1 IFDVVFPVVGLPSVV
16 PARLG
21 FQYLVFGRFHGWL
34 ILFRLPFLLYSLIS
48 LQLSSLLASLV
59 ALPFAM
65 FANPGLDSDFLCMV
79 VSGVK
84 LRLWFLGAYL
94 PFSFSQFVY
103 LVLFLPLVCAFLLR
117 GDFNL

>member
-1 IFDVVFPVVGLPSVV
+1 MNLKKVPWFADFVSSPLPS
-16 PARLG
+16 
-21 FQYLVFGRFHGWL
+21 
-34 ILFRLPFLLYSLIS
+34 LFSHLF
-48 LQLSSLLASLV
+48 SSLPASLV

-94 PFSFSQFVY
+94 PFSLFQFVY
-103 LVLFLPLVCAFLLR
+103 LVLLLPLA
-117 GDFNL
+117 